1 MAEDPGYIF
10 DNQMFTAMV
19 KHVNPAVERERLL
32 TGLIKCCDSVGRA
45 YFLLLAHGQEF
56 AEAYGADDSEEM
68 EEQLLTL
75 LEAGGKQLVTLFN
88 RSVSVGVDLGMTTG
102 MDA

>member
-1 MAEDPGYIF
+1 
-10 DNQMFTAMV
+10 
-19 KHVNPAVERERLL
+19 
-32 TGLIKCCDSVGRA
+32 
-45 YFLLLAHGQEF
+45 
-56 AEAYGADDSEEM
+56 M